1 MIVVLGLLRRK
12 ERRHLSERNRNQK
25 RRDKKGVFC
34 ETEKDSEQMED
45 IHLFIQIGLESINSF
60 TVGS

>member
-1 MIVVLGLLRRK
+1 M
-12 ERRHLSERNRNQK
+12 SERNRNQK

-45 IHLFIQIGLESINSF
+45 IHLFIQIGLESIKSF